1 MKTINLTLFGILL
14 SLKCLGQISNANL
27 IAHYP
32 LNGNG
37 NDISGN
43 SFNASLT
50 GSSGYVPDRNGNPN
64 SAFQFNGIDSYF
76 LINNVNSTFK
86 PTTFPVTI
94 SAWVKLAV
102 ENQKLFHVFKNDFA
116 YEIYSGLRVTI
127 LPNGRVECSIED
139 GGPIGA
145 GSRRSKAGNS
155 NIKDNKWHL
164 ITCIIRGTTNMDIY
178 VDCTN
183 DGGTYSGTGDALAYG
198 SGRPGILGALDGLL
212 NNTNDLDYGLGILD
226 DLRFFHRELTPDE
239 ICTLTEPETSC
250 LISEN
255 FTTNTGFEGVNN
267 IAGNGISVA
276 NGRLNFN
283 NVQDG
288 NNTERRLWKNMGQDA
303 PSRFRWNLEFTPQFN
318 NIPAGHLIAIT
329 DGNQPIINT
338 VSNNV
343 YTATDQDAIALYPIS
358 NLSAPF
364 NYQLAFFVKDGQ
376 KAFVYNSAQYYATTW
391 TDAVLTVPLTNI
403 ALQNGITHYITVEK
417 FSERSYR
424 LSVFTNPERTIHASG
439 SPACLRIPN
448 SETPNISGLNF
459 LQASNVVQGNPA
471 RRLTGSIDNVCINS
485 ISFDGLS
492 LQGPLSVCQGAS
504 VSFNIVGN
512 QPQEIIWSYPAS
524 ASLISSN
531 NQQLNL
537 NWGNSAGLVT
547 ASVLNGCDTTQ
558 VGSIQVGIKPLPNV
572 TISASGPLEFC
583 QGGQVTL
590 QANGAA
596 NYVWSTNAI
605 TQSITLGVTTNNIIV
620 TGTAANGCKGQA
632 GPLNVK
638 VNPNPVIVASPDV
651 SINPGGSTQLSASGG
666 ITYQWSPAGSLTPA
680 TGSPVTASPSETTT
694 YTVTGK
700 NQAGCEGSDQV
711 KVTVLNQI
719 SPSFTGLKQSY
730 CSNEQ
735 PSQLVG
741 TPSGGT
747 FSGPG
752 VNGNTFNPASAGEG
766 THQIT
771 YSIQTVTGAPVT
783 STQTTVVKLVK
794 RAVFER
800 VICEGES
807 VSYGGKT
814 FNTNGLHEVTI
825 PASNGCDS
833 LIRVYLTVT
842 PASSST
848 IVRKICAGESV
859 SFGGQSYNQT
869 GIYLLQLPGTAPCH
883 KTYLDLTVLPNN
895 SAEYRRTICAGQ
907 SVTYGGETF
916 NSNGVFII
924 ETEAANGCDST
935 ITLYL
940 TVINGETSYVDAE
953 ICAGDSYTLPNGNQ
967 VNQAG
972 EYPVWVQGDNSNCGS
987 TIITRLKVN
996 PVYNKTVNASIN
1008 QGETYQLPDGSFVS
1022 IAGEYKSNLK
1032 TIANCDSIITT
1043 KLSVVSPPPAG
1054 GCYAV
1059 LVKGFKQ
1066 GNMKNGTPV
1075 PAIRSNPAKA
1085 LFAPEPVVNGVVNF
1099 VSLGFGG
1106 EITLAFEGPVANG
1119 PGNDIRIH
1127 EATWNKRTCRN
1138 YPEEAEIFASQN
1150 ACDWIYIGK
1159 VCTNGGDLDLGPLSW
1174 AQYIKVKDI
1183 TNKSF
1188 SGFPG
1193 SADAFDVNAIE
1204 CLNGPGTIADD
1215 GLVAGSI
1222 QDVVDY
1228 LPGTMKNGGQLPPAR
1243 KVPAQA
1249 TGLPGGAGVNFV
1261 SLGFGG
1267 TFIGRFDYVVFNFPG
1282 ADLKVLET
1290 SYGNPSC
1297 ANYPEYAHFYGSKD
1311 GNSWFDLGVY
1321 CQDADIDLGLA
1332 DWIQYIKVVDESL
1345 ILSGKFNGAA
1355 DGYDLD
1361 GVATI
1366 QPCENSKIELDFS
1379 DNVNEADEAYVLS
1392 VYPNPIVD
1400 QFNVML
1406 EGLEN
1411 DQVVTVQLTDAS
1423 GRLVFEKQFSTRG
1436 KILSETIL
1444 AENLPHGIYHLS
1456 IRTRGG
1462 VWIEK
1467 LVK

>member
-1 MKTINLTLFGILL
+1 MSYDNNPGNIGRGDVAGFNPYHFKGTI
-14 SLKCLGQISNANL
+14 
-27 IAHYP
+27 
-32 LNGNG
+32 
-37 NDISGN
+37 D
-43 SFNASLT
+43 
-50 GSSGYVPDRNGNPN
+50 D
-64 SAFQFNGIDSYF
+64 
-76 LINNVNSTFK
+76 FK
-86 PTTFPVTI
+86 F
-94 SAWVKLAV
+94 W
-102 ENQKLFHVFKNDFA
+102 N
-116 YEIYSGLRVTI
+116 
-127 LPNGRVECSIED
+127 
-139 GGPIGA
+139 
-145 GSRRSKAGNS
+145 RS
-155 NIKDNKWHL
+155 
-164 ITCIIRGTTNMDIY
+164 
-178 VDCTN
+178 
-183 DGGTYSGTGDALAYG
+183 
-198 SGRPGILGALDGLL
+198 
-212 NNTNDLDYGLGILD
+212 
-226 DLRFFHRELTPDE
+226 
-239 ICTLTEPETSC
+239 
-250 LISEN
+250 
-255 FTTNTGFEGVNN
+255 
-267 IAGNGISVA
+267 
-276 NGRLNFN
+276 
-283 NVQDG
+283 
-288 NNTERRLWKNMGQDA
+288 
-303 PSRFRWNLEFTPQFN
+303 
-318 NIPAGHLIAIT
+318 
-329 DGNQPIINT
+329 
-338 VSNNV
+338 
-343 YTATDQDAIALYPIS
+343 
-358 NLSAPF
+358 LSA
-364 NYQLAFFVKDGQ
+364 QEAIGLC
-376 KAFVYNSAQYYATTW
+376 
-391 TDAVLTVPLTNI
+391 
-403 ALQNGITHYITVEK
+403 
-417 FSERSYR
+417 
-424 LSVFTNPERTIHASG
+424 SV
-439 SPACLRIPN
+439 
-448 SETPNISGLNF
+448 
-459 LQASNVVQGNPA
+459 
-471 RRLTGSIDNVCINS
+471 
-485 ISFDGLS
+485 
-492 LQGPLSVCQGAS
+492 
-504 VSFNIVGN
+504 
-512 QPQEIIWSYPAS
+512 
-524 ASLISSN
+524 
-531 NQQLNL
+531 
-537 NWGNSAGLVT
+537 
-547 ASVLNGCDTTQ
+547 
-558 VGSIQVGIKPLPNV
+558 
-572 TISASGPLEFC
+572 
-583 QGGQVTL
+583 
-590 QANGAA
+590 
-596 NYVWSTNAI
+596 
-605 TQSITLGVTTNNIIV
+605 
-620 TGTAANGCKGQA
+620 
-632 GPLNVK
+632 
-638 VNPNPVIVASPDV
+638 
-651 SINPGGSTQLSASGG
+651 
-666 ITYQWSPAGSLTPA
+666 
-680 TGSPVTASPSETTT
+680 
-694 YTVTGK
+694 
-700 NQAGCEGSDQV
+700 
-711 KVTVLNQI
+711 

-794 RAVFER
+794 RAVFDRVICKGESVTYAGQTFSASGQYQIITTASNGCDSLIYLNLLVKDPSNTVIEASICQGQTYSYNGQNYSQAGEYVVSSQGAPACEKTILKLTVKPNKTAVFER

-953 ICAGDSYTLPNGNQ
+953 ICAGESYTLPNGNQ

-996 PVYNKTVNASIN
+996 PVYNKTINASIN

-1032 TIANCDSIITT
+1032 TIAKCDSIITT

-1215 GLVAGSI
+1215 GLIAGSI

-1311 GNSWFDLGVY
+1311 GNSWFDLGVD

-1392 VYPNPIVD
+1392 VYPNPVVD

-1411 DQVVTVQLTDAS
+1411 DQAVTVQLTDAS

-1436 KILSETIL
+1436 KILSETIS
-1444 AENLPHGIYHLS
+1444 AENLPHGIYHLA
-1456 IRTRGG
+1456 IRTQGS